1 MLIRE
6 SRIYHG
12 TFYNK
17 LRLHYTES
25 EDIHKNFFINAFP
38 YCDIE
43 NDTDSIRME
52 FHLTS
57 DFEKYVTADS
67 YLWKSEHFFIKQ
79 YFNRLNVQQLWNE
92 SDTKKIICLKD
103 LYLCSIYSN
112 HFKNILPIRE
122 YSDKLFTYTMP
133 CGERVNIK
141 QCFENM
147 KEILSLLY
155 KEGEISLKKLTPI
168 YERIDFRQI
177 NASFQKN
184 HKPYTFSNMLSE
196 LNYIL
201 DKNCA
206 LFENKTFLML
216 KHLLQLLKAHKY
228 DTYYSINY
236 GKSVINHI
244 VRYNGKLYLLPSGDM
259 FYGEIGFD
267 YAYTYLEYYDLTDLF
282 ALLND
287 QTQNIKVI
295 YWICCILLQK
305 YIRDH
310 ILFIEDS
317 INITELS
324 KIIQMHFTK
333 LF

>member
-1 MLIRE
+1 M
-6 SRIYHG
+6 
-12 TFYNK
+12 
-17 LRLHYTES
+17 
-25 EDIHKNFFINAFP
+25 
-38 YCDIE
+38 
-43 NDTDSIRME
+43 
-52 FHLTS
+52 TS
-57 DFEKYVTADS
+57 DLKKYGTTDS
-67 YLWKSEHFFIKQ
+67 YLWKSESFLIKQ
-79 YFNRLNVQQLWNE
+79 YFNRFNVQQLWNE
-92 SDTKKIICLKD
+92 SDTKKVICLKD

-112 HFKNILPIRE
+112 HFKNILPIKE
-122 YSDKLFTYTMP
+122 YSDKLFTYIMP
-133 CGERVNIK
+133 FGERLNIK

-147 KEILSLLY
+147 KELLSLLY
-155 KEGEISLKKLTPI
+155 KEGETFLKKLTPI
-168 YERIDFRQI
+168 YEEKDFRRI

-184 HKPYTFSNMLSE
+184 HKPYTFSNMLNE
-196 LNYIL
+196 LHYVL
-201 DKNCA
+201 DKNYA
-206 LFENKTFLML
+206 LFDNEIFLMV
-216 KHLLQLLKAHKY
+216 KHLLQLLKAYKY
-228 DTYYSINY
+228 DAYYSINY

-244 VRYNGKLYLLPSGDM
+244 VRYNGQLYLLPSGDM

-287 QTQNIKVI
+287 EIQNINVI